1 MRHIHRAII
10 IIFLNQRPKRAD
22 GNELYVKRLLE
33 LIAYSTP
40 HDAEL
45 LADCGAETES
55 GTALS
60 NGIGQCHIVVVD
72 IDE

>member
-1 MRHIHRAII
+1 V
-10 IIFLNQRPKRAD
+10 NGD
-22 GNELYVKRLLE
+22 VKRLLE

-45 LADCGAETES
+45 FADGGAETES

>member
-1 MRHIHRAII
+1 MRGRERAIRQAA
-10 IIFLNQRPKRAD
+10 F
-22 GNELYVKRLLE
+22 LE

-45 LADCGAETES
+45 LADCGAETEPGS
-55 GTALS
+55 ARC
-60 NGIGQCHIVVVD
+60 NGIGQGHIVVVD